1 MLCIVTARRTVTV
14 SVFVLP
20 SDSSYLGDE
29 LLFFDDLLVSLLT
42 YLENGFRRKL
52 CTSLVTF
59 SDP

>member
-29 LLFFDDLLVSLLT
+29 LLLFDDLLVSLLT
-42 YLENGFRRKL
+42 YLENGLRRKL